1 MRAKIIDAMQAFLIS
16 WVFLVVVFSL
26 MAAFIFFVIQLMLAP
41 IIIFARTGALI
52 MIPFSMDLVYKT
64 IKFVLF
70 SATSVSIILWVSS
83 FVFPEDT
90 KTKKYWWNKEI
101 NKKD

>member
-1 MRAKIIDAMQAFLIS
+1 MRAKIIDAMQALLIS
-16 WVFLVVVFSL
+16 WVFLIVVFSL
-26 MAAFIFFVIQLMLAP
+26 MMAFVIVFVVPL
-41 IIIFARTGALI
+41 FVFFRTGLI
-52 MIPFSMDLVYKT
+52 RLMPELDLVYKT
-64 IKFVLF
+64 IKSVLF

-101 NKKD
+101 NKK

>member
-1 MRAKIIDAMQAFLIS
+1 MKAKIIDALLLFLFY
-16 WVFLVVVFSL
+16 WVFYLVVMSL
-26 MAAFIFFVIQLMLAP
+26 MMAFIFFVIQLILAP

-52 MIPFSMDLVYKT
+52 MIPFSMDLVCKT

>member
-1 MRAKIIDAMQAFLIS
+1 MKAKIIDALLLFLFY
-16 WVFLVVVFSL
+16 WVFYLVVMSL
-26 MAAFIFFVIQLMLAP
+26 MMAFILFVGSP
-41 IIIFARTGALI
+41 IIVFLQTGVWVVVGIDFIFKA
-52 MIPFSMDLVYKT
+52 
-64 IKFVLF
+64 IKSVLF
-70 SATSVSIILWVSS
+70 AATSVSIILWVSS

>member
-1 MRAKIIDAMQAFLIS
+1 MKAKIIDVLLLFLFY
-16 WVFLVVVFSL
+16 WVFYLVVMSL
-26 MAAFIFFVIQLMLAP
+26 MMAFILFVGSP
-41 IIIFARTGALI
+41 IIVFLQTGVWVVAG
-52 MIPFSMDLVYKT
+52 MDLVYKT

>member
-1 MRAKIIDAMQAFLIS
+1 MRAKIIDALLLFLFY
-16 WVFLVVVFSL
+16 WVFYLVTLSLIMTFVVVFVVPL
-26 MAAFIFFVIQLMLAP
+26 FVFF
-41 IIIFARTGALI
+41 RTGLI
-52 MIPFSMDLVYKT
+52 KLMPELDLFYKT
-64 IKFVLF
+64 MKFVLF

>member
-1 MRAKIIDAMQAFLIS
+1 MRARILGFLIGLLS
-16 WVFLVVVFSL
+16 VLILNLVFFSIG
-26 MAAFIFFVIQLMLAP
+26 MAFILLVGSPMIVFFAKGVWVLP
-41 IIIFARTGALI
+41 G
-52 MIPFSMDLVYKT
+52 MDLVHKS

-70 SATSVSIILWVSS
+70 SATSVSIILCVST